1 MTTTSSNFK
10 VGNTVTWDSGAI
22 HGRVLE
28 TGLAWGKDVIG
39 RDVPAVRMETLNPYS
54 SPCGRHF
61 PAGFECIMPIEA
73 LRFVN

>member
-1 MTTTSSNFK
+1 
-10 VGNTVTWDSGAI
+10 
-22 HGRVLE
+22 
-28 TGLAWGKDVIG
+28 WGKDVIG